1 MNTITVDDET
11 FAINSLLRLLKK
23 TDPNGTHTGVRD
35 SAAFIEYVKNN
46 PVDIAFVDVDLYGSN
61 GLDLVK
67 QLSEINKEINV
78 IMYTG
83 HSQFKAEALDLYV
96 SGYIVKPV
104 NAEDLAEVL
113 NHLRYPIKD
122 LRVQCFGHFEV
133 FYGSLPVKFDRKD
146 SKEVFAYLIDKKGAE
161 VSESELRYLLWADNE
176 DTPKKKSYIR
186 TIISD
191 IRNTFSNC
199 GENEIIFNSRGYYYI
214 NPERL
219 KCDYFDYLNGKYV
232 QFAKFGK
239 YMEQYGSW
247 ADPTRK
253 VLYENL

>member
-1 MNTITVDDET
+1 MNTITVDDEQ

-35 SAAFIEYVKNN
+35 SSAFFDYVKNN
-46 PVDIAFVDVDLYGSN
+46 PVDIAFVDVDLYGAN

-67 QLSEINKEINV
+67 QLSDIKKEINV

-83 HSQFKAEALDLYV
+83 HSQFKADALDLYV

-104 NAEDLAEVL
+104 NAEDLAKAL
-113 NHLRYPIKD
+113 NHLRYPVKE

-133 FYGSLPVKFDRKD
+133 FYGSLPVRFERKD

-161 VSESELRYLLWADNE
+161 VSESELRYLLWADEE

-191 IRNTFSNC
+191 IRNTFSKY
-199 GENEIIFNSRGYYYI
+199 GENEVIFNSRGYYYI
-214 NPERL
+214 NPYRL
-219 KCDYFDYLNGKYV
+219 KCDYYEHLDGKEV
-232 QFAKFGK
+232 KSANSGI
-239 YMEQYGSW
+239 YMLQYGTW
-247 ADPTRK
+247 ADATRK
-253 VLYENL
+253 ALYEIL